1 MCELV
6 YEGRGAA
13 RRCQHGHATN
23 VHASL
28 RSSRFLSRGR
38 EVVFAARKTCAAA
51 QRTTPPLRAR
61 TWHARKPSDAT
72 GDRAALLS
80 PPSPPPP
87 PPSAR
92 RACAADV
99 RLNLDG

>member
-61 TWHARKPSDAT
+61 TWHARKPSDRRPR
-72 GDRAALLS
+72 GPPIPSLAAAAAS
-80 PPSPPPP
+80 VR
-87 PPSAR
+87 SAG
-92 RACAADV
+92 V
-99 RLNLDG
+99 RS